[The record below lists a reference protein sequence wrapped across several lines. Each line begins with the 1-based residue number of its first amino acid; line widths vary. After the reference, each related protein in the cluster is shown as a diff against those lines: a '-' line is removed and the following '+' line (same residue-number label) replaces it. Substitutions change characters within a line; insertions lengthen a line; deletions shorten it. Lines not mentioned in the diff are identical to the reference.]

1 MLKEFRKYKIRYKI
15 MLPLLT
21 FMILLLIIVLA
32 EAYKTVNKTFSLESK
47 TIIANKI
54 HKINN
59 LSKQISNNALFIAS
73 ILSKSSLVKGA
84 YENYYKTGNL
94 EESTKNL
101 ENQFKNFHSLF
112 TEISNTDLKIH
123 FHLPPAKSFYRN
135 WSDKKGDDISS
146 FRKSVMQ
153 ISKDYQYKKGI
164 ETGLG
169 GFAIRGIA
177 PIFSDSGQ
185 YYGSVEVFFNI
196 NELIKEE
203 YRGKEDEYAIFIHKD
218 YKKIVANFSDEK
230 LTNITLESEQAGN
243 FFLVEKTDFFNLEK
257 IESIIPAEKIDTN
270 IILIGEKYQYGIV
283 PIKNFLNETEGIII
297 LQLNNQRES
306 SAVYKILLTSSFVF
320 LLIII
325 SVVIILSKISNHYI
339 VSRVKETDD
348 SLKKLSEGQLIEI
361 KDNKYEDEINS
372 MQESL
377 KKLNDTFKK
386 NIDFAES
393 IGKGEF
399 SHKYKAISKSDKLGT
414 ALEEMRNKLA
424 IITLELKEQKEI
436 AEESSA
442 LKSQFLKN
450 MSHEVRTPLN
460 GIVGF
465 SELLTHKKISDE
477 NNREYTKIIV
487 SCSMQL
493 LKIIDDILEISGYST
508 DKAILILKQTNA
520 NKIPERIYEAYKNKI
535 TNKDLKLIIS
545 RLVEDIIFETDPER
559 AYKIIDIFT
568 HNAIKFSKKG
578 KIEISVSIDDNYVLY
593 EVKDQ
598 GIGINKSKLSKIFD
612 DFAQADN
619 ETAVKYGGL
628 GLGLSIAKQ
637 NARLLN
643 GKIKVSSIEN
653 FGSAF
658 SLMLPLDSR
667 KTLDNADLLIIDN
680 IYKQKKG
687 KKSILIAEDEQVNYV
702 YLKTIINDLFPEFII
717 IHSKNG
723 KEAVEECMIN
733 DDICLILLDLK
744 MPIMDGFTAGKIIK
758 KHKPDIP
765 IIVQSAYTT
774 SSEKEKAQKIG
785 CDGYLTKPISESDI
799 ENLINK
805 FL

>member
-1 MLKEFRKYKIRYKI
+1 

-32 EAYKTVNKTFSLESK
+32 EAYNTVNKTFSLESK

-59 LSKQISNNALFIAS
+59 LSIQISNNALFIAS

-112 TEISNTDLKIH
+112 TEISNTEVKIH

-164 ETGLG
+164 ETGRG
-169 GFAIRGIA
+169 GFVIRGIA

-203 YRGKEDEYAIFIHKD
+203 YRSKEDEYAIFIHKD
-218 YKKIVANFSDEK
+218 YKKIVANFFDEK
-230 LTNITLESEQAGN
+230 LTNIPLESEQAGS

-283 PIKNFLNETEGIII
+283 PIKNFANETEGIII

-325 SVVIILSKISNHYI
+325 SVVIILSLISNHYI

-477 NNREYTKIIV
+477 NKREYTKIIV

-508 DKAILILKQTNA
+508 DKAKLMIKQTNA
-520 NKIPERIYEAYKNKI
+520 NKIPERIYQAYKNKI
-535 TNKDLKLIIS
+535 TNKDLNLIIS
-545 RLVEDIIFETDPER
+545 RLDEDIIFETDPER

-568 HNAIKFSKKG
+568 QNAIKFSEKG
-578 KIEISVSIDDNYVLY
+578 NIEISVSIDENYVLY

-612 DFAQADN
+612 DFAQAEN

-653 FGSAF
+653 FGSTF
-658 SLMLPLDSR
+658 SLMLPPDSK
-667 KTLDNADLLIIDN
+667 KTLENADLLIIDN
-680 IYKQKKG
+680 INKQSKD

-702 YLKTIINDLFPEFII
+702 YLKTIINDLFPEFTI

-805 FL
+805 FI